1 MRSDDHHVP
10 SRSKEER
17 LMRVLLTGA
26 TGFAGGHIL
35 RHLLNAG
42 ISVRAPVRRD
52 LPAHPL
58 LETRRIDDLLTANW
72 GEMCEGVD
80 AVIHA
85 AAYAHD
91 DKADPAM
98 IFRVNRDATAAL
110 AQAAAKTGA
119 RFIFLSSIRAQAG
132 ITSPVPL
139 KDGDPPQPDGPYGE
153 AKLAA
158 ERAIAEACANHI
170 HLRLAPLYGQGVKG
184 NLATLFKLAK
194 TGLPLPF
201 GSLTA
206 KRSLL
211 SVETLSQLIVRLLS
225 AAPDL
230 CGTYLVA
237 EPGALS
243 IAEMIATIRAARGQ
257 PTRLVP
263 IPVSL
268 IRAACLALHRPLLWA
283 RIGEPLAVSDNATIA
298 RMYRD
303 IFRISRYGLAEYA
316 FAEASK

>member
-1 MRSDDHHVP
+1 
-10 SRSKEER
+10 
-17 LMRVLLTGA
+17 MRVLLTGA

-72 GEMCEGVD
+72 DEMCEGVD
-80 AVIHA
+80 AIIHA

-98 IFRVNRDATAAL
+98 IFRINRDATAAL

-119 RFIFLSSIRAQAG
+119 RFIFLSSIRAQVG

-158 ERAIAEACANHI
+158 ERAIAEVCANHMN
-170 HLRLAPLYGQGVKG
+170 LRLAPLYGPGVKG

-194 TGLPLPF
+194 TSLPLPF

-225 AAPDL
+225 DAPDL
-230 CGTYLVA
+230 RGTYLVA

-243 IAEMIATIRAARGQ
+243 IGEMIAEIRAARGQ
-257 PTRLVP
+257 PAHLVP

-283 RIGEPLAVSDNATIA
+283 RIGEPLVVSEDLIFQHTFSDVFQPSLEGLIA
-298 RMYRD
+298 WTK
-303 IFRISRYGLAEYA
+303 AA
-316 FAEASK
+316 